1 MNSVACERFRWFRC
15 GIEFKVSS
23 LDMASDDSFLN
34 EIPSLEK
41 VPDQYDDRIGEMSEF
56 YQKIA
61 AEELHESETIRE
73 QSLNQ
78 LRDWIAKH
86 PNIQKCRTDALFLL
100 RFLRSK
106 KYSFNAA
113 SECLERFLAARMVHP
128 HWLTN
133 LDIEDPEL
141 NALVTA
147 GYLYPLPERD
157 AHGRTI
163 TFNETVQFDA
173 TKFKA
178 SHATRAHQLVF
189 ESLYDQQEVQCAGIV
204 HVYDVSG
211 MTMAQ
216 LSLISLNEIKTL
228 AEYMAKATPL
238 RIREFHFINTPGAT
252 LALVNIVLQFLSEKL
267 RKRVFCHRS
276 WDELYAKVDRKLLP
290 KEHGGQTSKAEC
302 IEIFKQR
309 CQRLRPRML
318 QMNELALDISSRDES
333 KHWRSESSTDA
344 ELEAGA
350 IGSFRKL
357 AVD

>member
-1 MNSVACERFRWFRC
+1 
-15 GIEFKVSS
+15 
-23 LDMASDDSFLN
+23 MASDDGFLN

-41 VPDQYDDRIGEMSEF
+41 VPDQYDDRIGKISEF

-73 QSLNQ
+73 QSLTQ

-128 HWLTN
+128 QWLTN
-133 LDIEDPEL
+133 LDIQDPEL

-163 TFNETVQFDA
+163 IFNETVQFDA

-252 LALVNIVLQFLSEKL
+252 LALVNIVMQFLSEKL
-267 RKRVFCHRS
+267 RKRVFVS
-276 WDELYAKVDRKLLP
+276 NLNLI
-290 KEHGGQTSKAEC
+290 Q
-302 IEIFKQR
+302 
-309 CQRLRPRML
+309 
-318 QMNELALDISSRDES
+318 
-333 KHWRSESSTDA
+333 
-344 ELEAGA
+344 
-350 IGSFRKL
+350 
-357 AVD
+357 

>member
-1 MNSVACERFRWFRC
+1 
-15 GIEFKVSS
+15 
-23 LDMASDDSFLN
+23 MASDDGFLN

-41 VPDQYDDRIGEMSEF
+41 VPDQYDDRIGKISEF

-73 QSLNQ
+73 QSLTQ

-128 HWLTN
+128 QWLTN
-133 LDIEDPEL
+133 LDIQDPEL

-163 TFNETVQFDA
+163 IFNETVQFDA

-252 LALVNIVLQFLSEKL
+252 LALVNIVMQFLSEKL

-276 WDELYAKVDRKLLP
+276 WDELYTKVDRKLLP
-290 KEHGGQTSKAEC
+290 KEHGGQTPKAEC
-302 IEIFKQR
+302 IEVFKRR

-318 QMNELALDISSRDES
+318 QMNELALNMSSREES

-357 AVD
+357 GVD